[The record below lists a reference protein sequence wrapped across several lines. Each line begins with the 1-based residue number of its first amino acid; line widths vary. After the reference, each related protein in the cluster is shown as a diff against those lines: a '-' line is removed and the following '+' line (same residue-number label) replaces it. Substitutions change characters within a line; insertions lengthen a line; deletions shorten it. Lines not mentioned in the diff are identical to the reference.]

1 MNSTALSPN
10 GVAVSG
16 NGVAGHDDPTSAH
29 LCSAVLKNGQASS
42 NALPVAEPV
51 CEPFISSTFE
61 PVLSAPS
68 LLVQMPEFVGV
79 IVRPLPPSAPTAAEQ
94 PQPEGPSN
102 FIMPIESE

>member
-1 MNSTALSPN
+1 MNSTEFSPN
-10 GVAVSG
+10 AVAVSG
-16 NGVAGHDDPTSAH
+16 NGVAGQNDPTSAH
-29 LCSAVLKNGQASS
+29 LCSAVLKNGHACSS
-42 NALPVAEPV
+42 ALPVAAPV
-51 CEPFISSTFE
+51 CEPFISSTVE

-68 LLVQMPEFVGV
+68 LLVQLPEFVGV